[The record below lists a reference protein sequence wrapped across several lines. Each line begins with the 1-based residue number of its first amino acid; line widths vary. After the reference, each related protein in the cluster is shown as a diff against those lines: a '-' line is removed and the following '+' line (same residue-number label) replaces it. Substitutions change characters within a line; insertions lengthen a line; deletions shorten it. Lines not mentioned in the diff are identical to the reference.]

1 MGKGFCVLFKKD
13 CWIPAS
19 WKFFLMTFLLPILV
33 AAALNF
39 MGSIDLPSPGDLH
52 FGMLENAPSP
62 QTITWLE
69 RYGPVEKV

>member
-1 MGKGFCVLFKKD
+1 
-13 CWIPAS
+13 
-19 WKFFLMTFLLPILV
+19 MTLLLPILV

-52 FGMLENAPSP
+52 FSVLENAPSP